1 MIIEKCETCGLKYK
15 DCQCCLEYTN
25 VKDDLI
31 ECKYLCCN
39 NNYQKKFDGNLK
51 KQFANTC
58 KFSNCDINKFILFLE
73 KGFFLDDCA
82 KFNETSFPEKEYF
95 HSHLNMEYISDADYM
110 HAKRFCKGFEI
121 NLGEYH
127 DLYVH
132 SDTLLLA
139 DAKLYGW
146 AISQKL
152 LIDGSK

>member
-1 MIIEKCETCGLKYK
+1 MLKKYK
-15 DCQCCLEYTN
+15 TFSVPKTKE
-25 VKDDLI
+25 VKSIGKNGEQITKSIFYRL
-31 ECKYLCCN
+31 
-39 NNYQKKFDGNLK
+39 
-51 KQFANTC
+51 QFIDSTRFMASLS
-58 KFSNCDINKFILFLE
+58 SN
-73 KGFFLDDCA
+73 LDDCA